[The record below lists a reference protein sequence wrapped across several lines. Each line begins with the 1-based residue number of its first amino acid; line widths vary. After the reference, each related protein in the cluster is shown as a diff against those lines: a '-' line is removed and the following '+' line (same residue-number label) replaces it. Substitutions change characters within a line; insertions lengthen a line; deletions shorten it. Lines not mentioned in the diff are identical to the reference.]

1 MRMMKEE
8 VTSILGK
15 LGARLDHIGILSD
28 NLEESIAYLN
38 RLPRLGE
45 FEILPEA
52 GFNRDILR
60 VGAPYAIRIAIASFS
75 DNPVRLEILSPVR
88 EKTTPGCIYIEH
100 LDKYGAGLHHFA
112 YDFPD
117 EESYHS
123 AVKIFTDAGDKIIL
137 EGRVEPHTTQSI
149 PGGIEFVYLEPANGC
164 GCFIEFKI
172 DPLG

>member
-1 MRMMKEE
+1 LIKEE
-8 VTSILGK
+8 TTSILGK
-15 LGARLDHIGILSD
+15 LGARLDHIGILSN

-38 RLPRLGE
+38 RLPRLGD
-45 FEILPEA
+45 FETLAEVE
-52 GFNRDILR
+52 FNRDILK
-60 VGAPYAIRIAIASFS
+60 VGVPYTIRIAIASFS
-75 DNPVRLEILSPVR
+75 DNSVKLEILSPVR
-88 EKTTPGCIYIEH
+88 EKTAPGCVYTEH

-123 AVKIFTDAGDKIIL
+123 AVKAFTDAGDKIIL

-149 PGGIEFVYLEPANGC
+149 PGGIEFVYLEPVNGC